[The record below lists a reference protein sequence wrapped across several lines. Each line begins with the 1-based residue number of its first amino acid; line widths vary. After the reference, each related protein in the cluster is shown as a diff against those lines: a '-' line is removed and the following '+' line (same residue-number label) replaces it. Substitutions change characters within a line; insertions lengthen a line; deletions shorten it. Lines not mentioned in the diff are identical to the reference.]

1 MNNYSCPLMIS
12 ETGRTTIPTA
22 LRRAAGIKA
31 GEVVGVVESTGYISL
46 MTRDA
51 LYERIW
57 SNISEVDDLDDVEV
71 ARSVRDEDI
80 RVSAE
85 NMNRR
90 LNGEVDNDAVD
101 ALLAGLGV

>member
-1 MNNYSCPLMIS
+1 MIS

-22 LRRAAGIKA
+22 LRRAAGIGA
-31 GEVVGVVESTGYISL
+31 GEVVGVVEATGYISL
-46 MTRDA
+46 MSRSA

-57 SNISEVDDLDDVEV
+57 SNIPAVEDVDGVE
-71 ARSVRDEDI
+71 AIRSMRDEDI
-80 RVSAE
+80 RISAE

-90 LNGEVDNDAVD
+90 LNGEVDNETVD